1 MNGVRMNCVQV
12 NATQNRKYTEEIGQ
26 GKEKE
31 VKEEIREAV
40 KKMKMKKA
48 TGLVEFR

>member
-1 MNGVRMNCVQV
+1 MNSVRMNCVQV

-26 GKEKE
+26 GKEE